1 MPRPRPSGSAVATP
15 FDYILGTLGG
25 VRVLRVLS
33 ATTIPLSQAELARR
47 SDLHS
52 RGIAAV
58 LDGLERAGVVAYVG
72 RGRSRQVQL
81 RQAHPLVNHLASAF
95 RAEAERWPGTQ
106 QQLRELVA
114 SAGERVMS
122 AWIEG
127 PAATGNDRFT
137 DPIIVT
143 VMTDRPLD
151 LAMQE
156 NWRRQANMIQSARYV
171 TIDLRFLER
180 ADLDR
185 LSEAELARLGPVV
198 LLRGPSPLDILR
210 ATEARVKE
218 GKATRSKSGAARP
231 SKRPAPRP
239 RQIAGLIADKL
250 LREPE
255 LVDRAKAYIA
265 RRLPLAGASER
276 LTLVEWQGLLDSL
289 TAGQVAALLREESQR
304 ADRLRQSLPFLAAL
318 SDEERRTVF
327 QEPAATSRPRA
338 RRAKR

>member
-1 MPRPRPSGSAVATP
+1 
-15 FDYILGTLGG
+15 L
-25 VRVLRVLS
+25 
-33 ATTIPLSQAELARR
+33 
-47 SDLHS
+47 

-58 LDGLERAGVVAYVG
+58 LNGLERAGVVTYVG
-72 RGRSRQVQL
+72 RGRARQVQL
-81 RQAHPLVNHLASAF
+81 RHAHPLVNQLASVF
-95 RAEAERWPGTQ
+95 RAESERWLGTQ
-106 QQLRELVA
+106 QQVRELVA
-114 SAGERVMS
+114 GAGERLMS
-122 AWIEG
+122 AWVEG
-127 PAATGNDRFT
+127 PAAAGNDRFT
-137 DPIIVT
+137 DPIVVT

-151 LAMQE
+151 LATQE
-156 NWRRQANMIQSARYV
+156 NWRRQTNTIQSARYV

-185 LSEAELARLGPVV
+185 LSEAELAHLETVV

-210 ATEARVKE
+210 ATEARAKE
-218 GKATRSKSGAARP
+218 KRATRSKRGAARP
-231 SKRPAPRP
+231 TKGSTPRP

-255 LVDRAKAYIA
+255 LVDWAKAYIA
-265 RRLPLAGASER
+265 RRIPLAGASER

-289 TAGQVAALLREESQR
+289 TVGQVAALLREASQR

-327 QEPAATSRPRA
+327 QAPALTSRPRA